1 MSDVPRPGNAPATAA
16 PPLAGIRVVEV
27 GNFMAVP
34 FCGMQ
39 LADLG
44 AEVIKVENPRGGDLT
59 RASGPFIAGESSNFV
74 RLNRNKRSVA
84 LDLKSAAGKTLFQR
98 LVATADVVI
107 ENLRPGTM
115 SALGLGYEALRG
127 ESPRIVYLAATG
139 FGSDGPYAE
148 LAGLDIIAQGMSG
161 LMSITGEPG
170 AAPVKVGVPIADLTC
185 ALYATIAV
193 VAALRARDRDGTGQ
207 FIDVSLLESAVSLGV
222 WEAGRYF
229 ATGEVPQPNG
239 SAHQSIAPYQAV
251 RSADGWFTF
260 GANSQQHWLRVC
272 ALLGLDELANDERFA
287 TNELRLANRAE
298 LIALIEAVTTTQP
311 TAHWS
316 ERMGAAGIPCGP
328 IWTFDQVFADRHLA
342 ERGFF
347 ADAPHPALGPV
358 RQLGSPMRFSR
369 TPTRLDSAGPTLG
382 ADTADVLREIGVA
395 DDEIARL
402 AHDGVA
408 VSG

>member
-1 MSDVPRPGNAPATAA
+1 MTVG
-16 PPLAGIRVVEV
+16 PLAGTRVVEV

-34 FCGMQ
+34 FCGLQ

-84 LDLKSAAGKTLFQR
+84 LDLKSEAGKTAFRAL
-98 LVATADVVI
+98 AASADVVI

-115 SALGLGYEALRG
+115 SGLGLGYEALRAA
-127 ESPRIVYLAATG
+127 SPRLVYLAATG

-170 AAPVKVGVPIADLTC
+170 APPVKVGVPIADLTC

-193 VAALRARDRDGTGQ
+193 LAALRARDRDGLGQ
-207 FIDVSLLESAVSLGV
+207 FIDVSLLESAVSLAV

-229 ATGEVPQPNG
+229 ATGEVPQPSG

-251 RSADGWFTF
+251 RAADGWFTF
-260 GANSQQHWLRVC
+260 GANSQPHWLRLC
-272 ALLGLDELANDERFA
+272 ALLGLEALAEDERFA
-287 TNELRLANRAE
+287 TNERRLANRPA
-298 LIALIEAVTTTQP
+298 LIGLIEAVTTTRP
-311 TAHWS
+311 TAHWTARLG
-316 ERMGAAGIPCGP
+316 EAGLPCGP
-328 IWTFDQVFADRHLA
+328 IWSFDRVFADPHLA
-342 ERGFF
+342 QRGFF
-347 ADAPHPALGPV
+347 ADAPHPVLGPV

-369 TPTRLDSAGPTLG
+369 TPTRLDAAGPVLG
-382 ADTADVLREIGVA
+382 ADTADVLRELGL
-395 DDEIARL
+395 ER
-402 AHDGVA
+402 
-408 VSG
+408 